1 MQVIGLRGQ
10 RLTAR
15 RQVTGTIKASSTRPA
30 SIRSKHYKAL
40 LGGCAACSQQW
51 PCDAYLLADATE
63 NAERRA
69 ESNRFW

>member
-1 MQVIGLRGQ
+1 MGLFV
-10 RLTAR
+10 TKSSPEKIR
-15 RQVTGTIKASSTRPA
+15 R
-30 SIRSKHYKAL
+30 KHYKAL

-51 PCDAYLLADATE
+51 PCDAYLLADAAE